1 MFLGRVNELELLE
14 NNYKQP
20 TSDLFFIFGRKNVG
34 KTALINEYSKNK
46 EVLYISCIEMIPK
59 LFFKN
64 LYKYILNYFNLKS
77 EENLDTLEDI
87 LKFINSQKILKKL
100 VIVIDDFQNMIK
112 IDKNALYTIS
122 SYWNKELKNKNIQLV
137 LSSCVY
143 SSVIKDRKI
152 YEKASGEIFLK
163 SLDINI
169 IKEVIKDV
177 PKTDVMYIYAAFGT
191 NPNYLKN
198 YDINKDFILNVK
210 DIFLQPNSWIFE
222 EGMNI
227 LRNDLS
233 DVLTYSSILHAISVG
248 NNKIGDIANFLGVKS
263 TYLTR
268 YIQRL
273 VDMMIIDKKIPI
285 NDNKLKSKFGRYYI
299 EDNFLKFWFC
309 YVYPNMS
316 TLRKNDLYSVI
327 SHIRRDF
334 SKRLV
339 TDAYRNYVYELISNE
354 PEKFFGFTPVK
365 IGSWWNNK
373 DKEIDIV
380 GYDNKDITFI
390 DCRWRKNDTIAF
402 SYNKLKNKAVN
413 FDTPLN
419 KKYIIFAK
427 NYTS

>member
-1 MFLGRVNELELLE
+1 MFLSRTSELNFLE
-14 NNYKQP
+14 NKYKQP
-20 TSDLFFIFGRKNVG
+20 TSDFIFVFGRKNVG

-46 EVLYISCIEMIPK
+46 EFLYISCIEMIPK
-59 LFFKN
+59 LFFNN
-64 LYKYILNYFNLKS
+64 LHKYLLNFFNLKS
-77 EENLDTLEDI
+77 EEKLDTLEDI
-87 LKFINSQKILKKL
+87 LKFINNQKILKKL
-100 VIVIDDFQNMIK
+100 VLVIDDFQNLIK

-122 SYWNKELKNKNIQLV
+122 SFWNKELKSKNMQLI
-137 LSSCVY
+137 LSSSIY
-143 SSVIKDRKI
+143 SSDIKDRKI
-152 YEKASGEIFLK
+152 YEKASGLIFLK
-163 SLDINI
+163 SLDINT
-169 IKEVIKDV
+169 IKEVIPAV
-177 PKTDVMYIYAAFGT
+177 SKTDVMYIYAAFGT

-198 YDINKDFILNVK
+198 YDVNKDFILNVK

-233 DVLTYSSILHAISVG
+233 DILTYSSILHAIAVG
-248 NNKIGDIANFLGVKS
+248 NNKIGDIASFIGVKS

-273 VDMMIIDKKIPI
+273 VDMMILDKKIPV
-285 NDNKLKSKFGRYYI
+285 NDNKLKSKFGRYTI

-309 YVYPNMS
+309 YIYPNIS
-316 TLRKNDLYSVI
+316 SLRKNDLYSVV
-327 SHIRRDF
+327 SFIRKDF

-339 TDAYRNYVYELISNE
+339 TDAYRNYVYELISHE

-380 GYDNKDITFI
+380 GFDNKEITFI
-390 DCRWRKNDTIAF
+390 DCRWRKKDSI
-402 SYNKLKNKAVN
+402 SYSYEMLKNKATL
-413 FDTPLN
+413 FETPLH